1 MRVLVCPDKFRG
13 TLTAPRAAG
22 AIARGWARVR
32 PDDDVQLVPLADGG
46 EGTLDVL
53 VPDADASRLGSRRID
68 RTVTGPDGD
77 PVDAQAGVRGR
88 AGVVEMA
95 HASGLHLLTPARR
108 DPCRTTSVGTGEL
121 MRALMDEGVERLLVG
136 LGGSATNDGGTGMA
150 RALGVRFLDVAG
162 GAIRE
167 GGAALVD
174 LARIDARGIDTR
186 LAAVDC
192 VGLTDVDNPLC
203 GPLGASATFGPQKGA
218 SPDDVWDLDHALGH
232 LAAVAYRDLGLDLQH
247 EPGAG
252 AAGGLGFGLLA
263 FCGASLRPGVDVV
276 MEAVGFDDQIRGAD
290 LVVTGEGAFDEQSLH
305 GKVPAG
311 VMRAA
316 ELRRIPVAIV
326 CGTADVR
333 PPEGVLVRSLVD
345 RVGPERA
352 LSDARRSLE
361 LVAEE
366 LAADVARGVTR

>member
-13 TLTAPRAAG
+13 TLSAPRAAE
-22 AIARGWARVR
+22 AIARGWARAR
-32 PDDDVQLVPLADGG
+32 PDDHVRLVPLADGG

-53 VPDADASRLGSRRID
+53 APDADPSRGGSRRID

-88 AGVVEMA
+88 TGVVEMA
-95 HASGLHLLTPARR
+95 RASGLHLLTPARH
-108 DPCRTTSVGTGEL
+108 DPCRTTTRGTGEL
-121 MRALMDEGVERLLVG
+121 MRELLDERVDRLLVG

-150 RALGVRFLDVAG
+150 RALGVRFLDATG
-162 GAIRE
+162 HAIRE
-167 GGAALVD
+167 GGAALLSLV
-174 LARIDARGIDTR
+174 RIDARGIDPR
-186 LAAVDC
+186 VHVADI

-203 GPLGASATFGPQKGA
+203 GPMGASAIFGPQKGA
-218 SPDDVWDLDHALGH
+218 SSEDVWDLDHALGH

-263 FCGASLRPGVDVV
+263 FCGASLRSGVEVV
-276 MEAVGFDDQIRGAD
+276 MEAAGFDDELQGAD
-290 LVVTGEGAFDEQSLH
+290 LAVTGEGAFDEQSLH

-326 CGTADVR
+326 CGSAR
-333 PPEGVLVRSLVD
+333 IHPEGVFVRSLVD

-352 LSDARRSLE
+352 LEDARRSVE

-366 LAADVARGVTR
+366 LAHDLARGITP

>member
-13 TLTAPRAAG
+13 TLSAPRAAE
-22 AIARGWARVR
+22 AIARGWARAR
-32 PDDDVQLVPLADGG
+32 PDDHVRLVPLADGG

-53 VPDADASRLGSRRID
+53 APDADPSLGGSRRID

-88 AGVVEMA
+88 TGVVEMA
-95 HASGLHLLTPARR
+95 LASGLHLLTPARH
-108 DPCRTTSVGTGEL
+108 DPCRTTTRGTGEL
-121 MRALMDEGVERLLVG
+121 MRALLDERVDRLLVG

-150 RALGVRFLDVAG
+150 RALGVRFLDATG
-162 GAIRE
+162 HAIRE
-167 GGAALVD
+167 GGAALLSLV
-174 LARIDARGIDTR
+174 RIDARGIDPR
-186 LAAVDC
+186 VHVADI

-203 GPLGASATFGPQKGA
+203 GPMGASAIFGPQKGA
-218 SPDDVWDLDHALGH
+218 SSEDVWDLDHALGH

-263 FCGASLRPGVDVV
+263 FCGASLRSGVEVV
-276 MEAVGFDDQIRGAD
+276 MEAAGFDDELQGAD
-290 LVVTGEGAFDEQSLH
+290 LAVTGEGAFDEQSLH

-326 CGTADVR
+326 CGSAR
-333 PPEGVLVRSLVD
+333 IHPEGVFVRSLVD

-352 LSDARRSLE
+352 LEDARRSVE

-366 LAADVARGVTR
+366 LAHDVARGITP

>member
-13 TLTAPRAAG
+13 TLSAPRAAE
-22 AIARGWARVR
+22 AIARGWARAR
-32 PDDDVQLVPLADGG
+32 PDDHVRLVPLADGG

-53 VPDADASRLGSRRID
+53 APDADPSRGGSRRID

-88 AGVVEMA
+88 TGVVEMA
-95 HASGLHLLTPARR
+95 LASGLHLLTPARH
-108 DPCRTTSVGTGEL
+108 DPCRTTTRGTGEL
-121 MRALMDEGVERLLVG
+121 MRALLDERVDRLLVG

-150 RALGVRFLDVAG
+150 RALGVRFLDATG
-162 GAIRE
+162 HAIRE
-167 GGAALVD
+167 GGAALLSLV
-174 LARIDARGIDTR
+174 RIDARGIDPR
-186 LAAVDC
+186 VHVADI

-203 GPLGASATFGPQKGA
+203 GPMGASAIFGPQKGA
-218 SPDDVWDLDHALGH
+218 SSEDVWDLDHALGH

-263 FCGASLRPGVDVV
+263 FCGASLRSGVEAV
-276 MEAVGFDDQIRGAD
+276 MEAAGFDDELQGAD
-290 LVVTGEGAFDEQSLH
+290 LAVTGEGAFDEQSLH

-326 CGTADVR
+326 CGSAR
-333 PPEGVLVRSLVD
+333 IHPEGVFVRSLVD

-352 LSDARRSLE
+352 LEDARRSVE

-366 LAADVARGVTR
+366 LAHDLARGITP